1 MNPTKLLKVLTPT
14 DLNTTVENDFP
25 PVLWLNDTF
34 DADHL
39 TSILHDY
46 QPKYIVSDHF
56 SYIDILDKKIYTAP
70 LFLAKILNFLVPNI
84 NQNQIFQTRHTFNFV
99 INKKQINR
107 FLCMKF
113 VQLFKLSNYDYTW
126 SGADSRFNMTDII
139 TELDQLQLQGNELLS
154 ADEKS
159 HILSD
164 IQIPAKFFYGED
176 SIMTTDRVTAYWSTL
191 VWLWENGLNEIY
203 SSSVVS
209 LICESVW
216 NQKAAI
222 FTEKTA
228 FAVLGKTF
236 PIWVGGYKQA
246 HYFEN
251 MGFDVF
257 HDLIDHS
264 YQYYDTLIERCY
276 YAFKKNLRLLSDHD
290 YAANMRDTHIVRLE
304 HNRQLIASQQIS
316 EFCKQTIK
324 QWPIDLQEATHNE
337 CENWFD
343 KFWWK
348 DLYKHPNTDL

>member
-1 MNPTKLLKVLTPT
+1 MNSPKLLKVLTPT
-14 DLNTTVENDFP
+14 DLSTTVENDFST
-25 PVLWLNDTF
+25 VLWLTDTF
-34 DADHL
+34 DADLL

-46 QPKYIVSDHF
+46 QPKYIVNDHF

-70 LFLAKILNFLVPNI
+70 LHLAKILNLLVPNI
-84 NQNQIFQTRHTFNFV
+84 DQNQIFQTRHTFNFV

-107 FLCMKF
+107 FLCIKF
-113 VQLFKLSNYDYTW
+113 VELFKLSNYDYTW
-126 SGADSRFNMTDII
+126 SGVDSRFDMTDII
-139 TELDQLQLQGNELLS
+139 TELDQLQLQGNQLLS

-164 IQIPAKFFYGED
+164 IQIPAKFFYAKDEV
-176 SIMTTDRVTAYWSTL
+176 MTTTGVTSSWSTL
-191 VWLWENGLNEIY
+191 VWRWENGLNEIY

-209 LICESVW
+209 LISESVW

-276 YAFKKNLRLLSDHD
+276 YAFKKNLRLLTDYD
-290 YAANMRDTHIVRLE
+290 YAANMRETHIVRLE

-337 CENWFD
+337 CESWFD

-348 DLYKHPNTDL
+348 GHI